1 MTGSTRTIWIMAV
14 TAVVSL
20 AAGLGLSRLIVSPS
34 EAAANAAAPEAGLI
48 TVPVEQ
54 RSLANDVVMR
64 GDAIYEDPAQVMIET
79 GDIGGPAVVT
89 GQVPEVGAT
98 LDAGAVILE
107 VAGRPV
113 ILLPGELP
121 VYRTLRAGVSGP
133 DVIQLKEALI
143 ALGIDPGSP
152 GSNAYDA
159 GVAAAIRE
167 LYTRVGYP
175 APTAGEEADAAVE
188 GAREM
193 VRSADEGVASAQRAV
208 NSGGAVSEAEKV
220 AAQGAVNDAQ
230 AALGA
235 AGSKRDNAVNAYNA
249 CLAAPPDPTD
259 PCTNDAVLDAEVAVV
274 AATSALNTAV
284 AALNELNAPRDI
296 SDLRAALT
304 SAQRSLTDAREQL
317 AEAQTAVITPLPASE
332 VVYLTSTPRRVD
344 EVSVQRGSMLAGTAA
359 MSVSGATLQ
368 IAGTV
373 STTDADLIAEGAV
386 VVITLPDGTEVAGT
400 VQSVGVEE
408 DDADAQTD
416 ANRERVVVVPAEL
429 TEEQRVQLQG
439 ANVRVT
445 IPVSST
451 EGEVLA
457 VPIAALT
464 AGPGGESRVEVLDD
478 GAKVS
483 RLVTVETGLAA
494 GGFVEVTPTDGSLEA
509 GDQVVVGTAE
519 VPEDVTDE
527 TDTDTEETDTDTTD
541 TEDAESNSGTE
552 DAEG

>member
-1 MTGSTRTIWIMAV
+1 
-14 TAVVSL
+14 
-20 AAGLGLSRLIVSPS
+20 
-34 EAAANAAAPEAGLI
+34 
-48 TVPVEQ
+48 
-54 RSLANDVVMR
+54 
-64 GDAIYEDPAQVMIET
+64 
-79 GDIGGPAVVT
+79 
-89 GQVPEVGAT
+89 
-98 LDAGAVILE
+98 
-107 VAGRPV
+107 
-113 ILLPGELP
+113 
-121 VYRTLRAGVSGP
+121 
-133 DVIQLKEALI
+133 
-143 ALGIDPGSP
+143 
-152 GSNAYDA
+152 
-159 GVAAAIRE
+159 
-167 LYTRVGYP
+167 
-175 APTAGEEADAAVE
+175 
-188 GAREM
+188 
-193 VRSADEGVASAQRAV
+193 
-208 NSGGAVSEAEKV
+208 
-220 AAQGAVNDAQ
+220 
-230 AALGA
+230 
-235 AGSKRDNAVNAYNA
+235 
-249 CLAAPPDPTD
+249 
-259 PCTNDAVLDAEVAVV
+259 VLDAEVAVV

-304 SAQRSLTDAREQL
+304 SAQRSLTEAREQL
-317 AEAQTAVITPLPASE
+317 ADAQAAVITPLPASE
-332 VVYLTSTPRRVD
+332 VVYLSSTPRRVD
-344 EVSVQRGSMLAGTAA
+344 AVTVRRGSMIAGTPA

-373 STTDADLIAEGAV
+373 STSDADLIAEGAV
-386 VVITLPDGTEVAGT
+386 VVITLPDGTDVAGT

-408 DDADAQTD
+408 DGDDGQQAD
-416 ANRERVVVVPAEL
+416 ANRTRVVVVPAEL